1 MEEKGGFGMIA
12 LQQIGKRYNAGSPD
26 EVRVLEN
33 LSLKLETGSF
43 NILLGANGSG
53 KSTLLNL
60 LAGTERA
67 SQGSILL
74 NGQDIGGWPV
84 HRRAAHIARI
94 FQDPLKGVAPGLSLL
109 ENMRLA
115 ALRGKS
121 HRLLIGTGRG
131 FQEEVRERL
140 RQLDMGLEDRIH
152 QPAGSF
158 SGGQRQAF
166 SLLMATW
173 NKPDLLLLDEPTAAL
188 DPRSATKVFE
198 LACMLIARDQITAL
212 LVTHDLRHA
221 LQAGNRVLF
230 LRSGEL
236 VHDVQG
242 ANKQALSM
250 DDIRSWFE

>member
-1 MEEKGGFGMIA
+1 MIE
-12 LQQIGKRYNAGSPD
+12 LQQIGKRFQSTGPD

-33 LSLKLETGSF
+33 LNLTLQTGSF
-43 NILLGANGSG
+43 TVLLGANGSG

-67 SQGSILL
+67 SEGRILL
-74 NGQDIGGWPV
+74 NGQNIGSWPV

-121 HRLLIGTGRG
+121 HKLFIGTGRA
-131 FQEEVRERL
+131 FQEEVKERL
-140 RQLDMGLEDRIH
+140 QQLDMGLEDRIH

-198 LACMLIARDQITAL
+198 LACMLIARHQITAL

-221 LQAGNRVLF
+221 LLAGDRVLF
-230 LRSGEL
+230 LRNGEL
-236 VHDVQG
+236 LHDVQG
-242 ANKQALSM
+242 PQKQALSI
-250 DDIRSWFE
+250 DDIRLWFE